1 MLGTG
6 RLPGMRGILAI
17 AVALVMTASIAPVA
31 GGAVTPAGGNLSF
44 GSDGRLTI
52 LLLGSDVRAG
62 QAGDRTDAIIVA
74 SLNPNTHK
82 VAMASIPRD
91 TVQFPRA
98 GGGNSGDERVNFM
111 MDHYS
116 GTLNQRLARFTLD
129 VETALRINIDYYA
142 YVRFAGFDQLIDAM
156 TGVFVSIPQAITDKN
171 YDDDS
176 ALPHGIH
183 FPVSTGWLLEGEN
196 TSRCADWHQ
205 NCHRAIVFAR
215 TRHGKVGSSSNND
228 WKRSGRQQQI
238 VMAALQQV
246 LSSQLDDL
254 VNEANDGVST
264 GLTTDATISLA
275 NAQQLFGYL
284 NSPEVGFSR
293 KVVFQPNTWAV
304 HKSGTPA
311 YTYTLR
317 LAKVRDWIATYMPD
331 LTP

>member
-1 MLGTG
+1 
-6 RLPGMRGILAI
+6 MRGILAI
-17 AVALVMTASIAPVA
+17 AVALTMTASLAPVV
-31 GGAVTPAGGNLSF
+31 GAVTPAGGNLSL

-62 QAGDRTDAIIVA
+62 QSGDRTDAIIVA
-74 SLNPNTHK
+74 SLDPNTHK

-91 TVQFPRA
+91 TVRFPRA
-98 GGGNSGDERVNFM
+98 ASNGGGTSGDDRVNFM

-116 GTLNQRLARFTLD
+116 HSLTLQQRLAKFTKD
-129 VETALRINIDYYA
+129 VEAALRIDIDYYA
-142 YVRFAGFDQLIDAM
+142 YVRFAGFDQLLDAM
-156 TGVFVSIPQAITDKN
+156 RGVTVKIRKAITDKN

-183 FPVSTGWLLEGEN
+183 FPSSTSWLLEGEN

-215 TRHGKVGSSSNND
+215 TRHGKVGSSTNND
-228 WKRSGRQQQI
+228 WKRSGRQQQL

-246 LSSQLDDL
+246 LSSQLGDL
-254 VNEANDGVST
+254 VNEANDGIST
-264 GLTTDATISLA
+264 GLTTDAAISLA

-317 LAKVRDWIATYMPD
+317 LAKVRGWIATYMPD